1 MEELDATI
9 KVYKDIEKQIEAY
22 NENKKVYWKDIE
34 AFFKGYKL
42 DLVLYDE
49 VEKFRDW

>member
-1 MEELDATI
+1 MKELEDYI
-9 KVYKDIEKQIEAY
+9 KIYKDIEKQIEVY
-22 NENKKVYWKDIE
+22 SENKRLYWKDIE